1 MLSFSKTDW
10 EVGEIKYS
18 NAAPATVI
26 KLKAI
31 TE

>member
-1 MLSFSKTDW
+1 VKADW